1 MHFDSARNSNQEL
14 LMKTQDILP
23 VLLSIVV
30 IILVAVLEK
39 QSKLAAAITATMPVG
54 ASLALWIV
62 YSANDGD
69 QAVMEQFS
77 LGLLVGIVPTIGFII
92 AAWLSSRAGLSLVP
106 MFLVSFIVWGIMLG
120 LVLVLRKFIGV

>member
-1 MHFDSARNSNQEL
+1 
-14 LMKTQDILP
+14 MKTQDILP

>member
-1 MHFDSARNSNQEL
+1 
-14 LMKTQDILP
+14 MKIQDILP

-39 QSKLAAAITATMPVG
+39 QSKLAAAITATMPIG

-62 YSANDGD
+62 YSANEGD

-92 AAWLSSRAGLSLVP
+92 AAWLSSRAGLTLVS
-106 MFLVSFIVWGIMLG
+106 MFLVSFMVWGVGLG
-120 LVLVLRKFIGV
+120 LVLVLRKFIGG